1 MSIHAPRAPR
11 ALIAEDEPILA
22 AILAHALLRLW
33 PELDIVA
40 TSPNGVDAVQQSMA
54 LRPDILFLDIK
65 MPGKTGLEAAEELA
79 EQWPAD
85 TPFPHIVFVTAYDEY
100 ALAAFEHAAADYVL
114 KPVNDARLGKTVNR
128 LRQRLR
134 DDADDAGRD
143 AHDQA
148 GTRMACGSGAPGN
161 AGTPGTPRTPGN
173 TGTPASTG
181 NAIAGNGNVHHASED
196 SSQDSNDSIVS
207 NDDTSPPQA
216 SASTLA
222 SATQANATL
231 AALATPNAVQAANMP
246 INDAT
251 AANSANA
258 ATAANSAHAAQAAN
272 DVKLA
277 HLLAQ
282 LQSLVPPAPRLQMIR
297 AAVGNSV
304 RMIALADVVYFEAL
318 DKYINVVCRD
328 SEALIRTSLKELLP
342 QLDPEQFW
350 QIHRGTIVNA
360 SAIASAVRD
369 EAGKL
374 SLTLHQHGAQLRV
387 SPLYAH
393 LFRQM

>member
-1 MSIHAPRAPR
+1 MTDTLPTATPVR

-22 AILAHALLRLW
+22 AALAHALRRLW
-33 PELDIVA
+33 PALDIVA
-40 TSPNGVDAVQQSMA
+40 TCANGVEALQQGLA

-79 EQWPAD
+79 EQWPDAQ
-85 TPFPHIVFVTAYDEY
+85 PFPQIVFVTAYDEY

-114 KPVNDARLGKTVNR
+114 KPVNDARLGKTVER
-128 LRQRLR
+128 LQQRLQ
-134 DDADDAGRD
+134 AAPASAPAQAQPPIAAPIAKAGQVQSLAGR
-143 AHDQA
+143 
-148 GTRMACGSGAPGN
+148 SV
-161 AGTPGTPRTPGN
+161 
-173 TGTPASTG
+173 AS
-181 NAIAGNGNVHHASED
+181 
-196 SSQDSNDSIVS
+196 
-207 NDDTSPPQA
+207 DDN
-216 SASTLA
+216 L
-222 SATQANATL
+222 
-231 AALATPNAVQAANMP
+231 VR
-246 INDAT
+246 
-251 AANSANA
+251 
-258 ATAANSAHAAQAAN
+258 
-272 DVKLA
+272 
-277 HLLAQ
+277 LLAQ
-282 LQSLVPPAPRLQMIR
+282 LQAMVPPAPRLQMIR

-342 QLDPEQFW
+342 QLDPQQFW

-374 SLTLHQHGAQLRV
+374 TLTLRQHPAQLRV

>member
-1 MSIHAPRAPR
+1 MSSPTPR

-22 AILAHALLRLW
+22 AALAHALRRLW

-40 TSPNGVDAVQQSMA
+40 TCPNGVEA
-54 LRPDILFLDIK
+54 LRQGLALQPDILFLDIK

-79 EQWPAD
+79 EQWPGGVA
-85 TPFPHIVFVTAYDEY
+85 FPHIVFVTAYDEY

-114 KPVNDARLGKTVNR
+114 KPVNDARLGKTVER

-134 DDADDAGRD
+134 DSAG
-143 AHDQA
+143 
-148 GTRMACGSGAPGN
+148 GT
-161 AGTPGTPRTPGN
+161 
-173 TGTPASTG
+173 
-181 NAIAGNGNVHHASED
+181 
-196 SSQDSNDSIVS
+196 
-207 NDDTSPPQA
+207 
-216 SASTLA
+216 
-222 SATQANATL
+222 
-231 AALATPNAVQAANMP
+231 
-246 INDAT
+246 AT
-251 AANSANA
+251 AA
-258 ATAANSAHAAQAAN
+258 ATAAPATATVTASAGDDN
-272 DVKLA
+272 LA
-277 HLLAQ
+277 RLLAQ
-282 LQSLVPPAPRLQMIR
+282 LQAMVPPAPRLQMIR

-318 DKYINVVCRD
+318 DKYINVVCQD

-342 QLDPEQFW
+342 QLDPQQFW

-360 SAIASAVRD
+360 SAIATAIRD

-374 SLTLHQHGAQLRV
+374 SLTLRQHPAQLRV